1 MNAFLVLD
9 LAINDF
15 AGFSHYMAAIPS
27 HIARYDGRY
36 IVKGAVPTCIEGDWR
51 PQRMVIIEWRA
62 VAEQIALALLDAV
75 LYVAT
80 LARCSAEDSPPS
92 MQSDWDPSA
101 VHAKR
106 ETVTKR
112 PR

>member
-15 AGFSHYMAAIPS
+15 AGFSHYMAAIPA

-51 PQRMVIIEWRA
+51 PQRMVIIELRPRGIPDLIPVHKGDACTSALRA
-62 VAEQIALALLDAV
+62 E
-75 LYVAT
+75 T
-80 LARCSAEDSPPS
+80 LRRPRVSAETTSY
-92 MQSDWDPSA
+92 
-101 VHAKR
+101 V
-106 ETVTKR
+106 
-112 PR
+112 